1 MSLDR
6 KFRVAITSVYRCPYI
21 SANDLFIVTKEK
33 PLEIYAQRYIK
44 KRLEKMMYQSDIGSS
59 LFLEDVFFWDG
70 FRKRKEDA
78 VGHFFRMNRVK
89 KLRNRHETLLI
100 KWINFVQ

>member
-1 MSLDR
+1 
-6 KFRVAITSVYRCPYI
+6 
-21 SANDLFIVTKEK
+21 
-33 PLEIYAQRYIK
+33 
-44 KRLEKMMYQSDIGSS
+44 MYQSDLGSS

-70 FRKRKEDA
+70 FRKRKKDS

-100 KWINFVQ
+100 KWINFVQQEIPHHYCISKE